1 MTQCPHKCKVLGLFI
16 INLLCVADLRV
27 QEEESPSP
35 YGSKELILKTF
46 LTCVSFLLGRALVSL
61 FVCSP
66 PASGVCF
73 GIRWS

>member
-1 MTQCPHKCKVLGLFI
+1 MTQSTHKCKVLGLFI
-16 INLLCVADLRV
+16 FNLLCVADLRV

-35 YGSKELILKTF
+35 NGSKELILKTF
-46 LTCVSFLLGRALVSL
+46 LTCVSFLLGRALGL

-73 GIRWS
+73 CIRWS